1 MSHDSGHPP
10 LLGGG
15 EPQAPDLGP
24 RARWAGGAKG
34 TKGRDADEAPGMW
47 DKKENVDRLLGLL
60 YAVSALLVILDLF
73 VERHAEHPWEHVKEF
88 YPLYG
93 FVGIVLLVLAAKGLR
108 RLVMRPED
116 YYGDE

>member
-1 MSHDSGHPP
+1 MSHDAPHPR

-24 RARWAGGAKG
+24 RAHMSDGN
-34 TKGRDADEAPGMW
+34 EAPGMW
-47 DKKENVDRLLGLL
+47 DKKENADRLFRVL
-60 YAVSALLVILDLF
+60 YAVSAILVVVDFF
-73 VERHAEHPWEHVKEF
+73 VHRHTEHPWEHVKAF

-93 FVGIVLLVLAAKGLR
+93 FVGIVLLVLVAKVLR

-116 YYGDE
+116 YYGAE

>member
-15 EPQAPDLGP
+15 EPRAPDLGP
-24 RARWAGGAKG
+24 RAHWAREAKG
-34 TKGRDADEAPGMW
+34 SEGGEAPGFW
-47 DKKENVDRLLGLL
+47 DKKANVDLLFRVL
-60 YAVSALLVILDLF
+60 YAVGALLVIVDF
-73 VERHAEHPWEHVKEF
+73 RYHRHLEHPWEGLKAF

-93 FVGIVLLVLAAKGLR
+93 FVGIVLLVLLAKGLR

-116 YYGDE
+116 YYGAD

>member
-1 MSHDSGHPP
+1 MSHDAGHPP

-15 EPQAPDLGP
+15 DPRAPELGP
-24 RARWAGGAKG
+24 RAHWAREGKGGEG
-34 TKGRDADEAPGMW
+34 GEAPGFW
-47 DKKENVDRLLGLL
+47 DKKANVDWLFRVL
-60 YAVSALLVILDLF
+60 YAVSALLVIVDFF
-73 VERHAEHPWEHVKEF
+73 VHRHTEHPWEHVKAF

-93 FVGIVLLVLAAKGLR
+93 FVGIVLLVLLAKVLR